1 MKTTLII
8 CAVLFASFSFT
19 SCGGKKEE
27 GAKAE
32 GNGDST
38 KTEATAEGA
47 GEETTEPAAT
57 TEDSTAEAATTDA
70 AATETKTE
78 AKKLLKA
85 ALGRL
90 FF

>member
-38 KTEATAEGA
+38 KTEATAA

-78 AKKLLKA
+78 AKK
-85 ALGRL
+85 
-90 FF
+90 

>member
-27 GAKAE
+27 AKGDA
-32 GNGDST
+32 NAADST

-47 GEETTEPAAT
+47 GEATTESTAT
-57 TEDSTAEAATTDA
+57 TEDTAAAAATTDA

-78 AKKLLKA
+78 AKK
-85 ALGRL
+85 
-90 FF
+90 

>member
-27 GAKAE
+27 AKGDAAAA
-32 GNGDST
+32 DST
-38 KTEATAEGA
+38 KTEAPAEGN
-47 GEETTEPAAT
+47 GEATTEAAT
-57 TEDSTAEAATTDA
+57 TTDTTADAATTDA

-78 AKKLLKA
+78 AKK
-85 ALGRL
+85 
-90 FF
+90 